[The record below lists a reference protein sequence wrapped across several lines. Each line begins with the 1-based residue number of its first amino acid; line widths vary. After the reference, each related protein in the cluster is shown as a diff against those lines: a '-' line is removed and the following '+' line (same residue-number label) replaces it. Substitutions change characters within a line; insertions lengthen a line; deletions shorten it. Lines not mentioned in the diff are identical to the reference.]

1 MTTVATDIERNPVPA
16 EVAAGAQ
23 RAACLKASLL
33 LHGVAVDEHIEERL
47 RRDGHWIVVRSE
59 QLRLELHLPDGT
71 IVTPPVLRTTS
82 SENTWRLA
90 ASRGGAFELRRG
102 AERHPVYLPI
112 RPSFYDQQT
121 GSGRRIGDFA
131 QVYGSALVLGAAQA
145 CGYSI
150 AGGACRFCRVGSRGE
165 SERTFGVTAYEVAEA
180 VRLAFRERHL
190 QFVFLAAA
198 SFDADDGGIG
208 EMEPLVKAIRRHA
221 SALVL
226 AAMHPP
232 RTLRW
237 IDHAYAIGVDGISFN
252 LELHD
257 LANLERH
264 LPGRARYI
272 GRSRYLQA
280 LRHAAKIFPRGA
292 VWTEL
297 LLGASATAATLE
309 FALSLYDLGVVPFFV
324 PVLPETNPRPRSL
337 PFRASEA
344 EVNALLH
351 GLLNAR
357 EDLASNARWLPQ
369 WPHLIGPQDIVRGT
383 SNRWSIESRSRTSRL
398 ELFVL
403 RNLARLRRS
412 LRVRDLDEH
421 DLDPSA

>member
-1 MTTVATDIERNPVPA
+1 
-16 EVAAGAQ
+16 
-23 RAACLKASLL
+23 
-33 LHGVAVDEHIEERL
+33 
-47 RRDGHWIVVRSE
+47 
-59 QLRLELHLPDGT
+59 
-71 IVTPPVLRTTS
+71 
-82 SENTWRLA
+82 
-90 ASRGGAFELRRG
+90 
-102 AERHPVYLPI
+102 
-112 RPSFYDQQT
+112 
-121 GSGRRIGDFA
+121 
-131 QVYGSALVLGAAQA
+131 
-145 CGYSI
+145 
-150 AGGACRFCRVGSRGE
+150 
-165 SERTFGVTAYEVAEA
+165 
-180 VRLAFRERHL
+180 LAFRERHL

-252 LELHD
+252 VELHD

-297 LLGASATAATLE
+297 LLGASAPAATLE
-309 FALSLYDLGVVPFFV
+309 FALSLHDLGVIPFFV
-324 PVLPETNPRPRSL
+324 PVLPEAHPRPRSL
-337 PFRASEA
+337 AFTISEA
-344 EVNALLH
+344 EVEALLH
-351 GLLNAR
+351 EL
-357 EDLASNARWLPQ
+357 SNARNDLAGNSRWLPH
-369 WPHLIGPQDIVRGT
+369 WPHLLGPQEVLRGT
-383 SNRWSIESRSRTSRL
+383 GDRWSIETRWRTARL
-398 ELFVL
+398 ELFIR